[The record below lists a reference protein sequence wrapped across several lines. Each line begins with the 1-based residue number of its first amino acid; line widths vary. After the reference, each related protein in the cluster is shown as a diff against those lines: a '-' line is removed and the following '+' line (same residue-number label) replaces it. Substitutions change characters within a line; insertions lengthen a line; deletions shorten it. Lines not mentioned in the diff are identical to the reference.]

1 MDEIAPWEQF
11 VRSTALHHFVY
22 LNEPWLWPTCEI
34 IHYLGLSLLLGTV
47 GLFDLRVLG
56 IAKGIPPAT
65 IHRLVPWGVGGYI
78 LNVLTGILFF
88 SGHPD
93 QYVYN
98 NAGRLKALLMAIAG
112 INILVFYGSTAFPEM
127 KKLPAGADAPM
138 RIKVIAGTSLAIWV
152 GVLICG
158 RMLTWF
164 RPPFFH

>member
-11 VRSTALHHFVY
+11 IRSTALHQFVY
-22 LNEPWLWPTCEI
+22 LHEPWLWPTCEI

-56 IAKGIPPAT
+56 IAKNIPPRA
-65 IHRLVPWGVGGYI
+65 IHRLVPWGVGGYF
-78 LNVLTGILFF
+78 LNVMTGILFF

-93 QYVYN
+93 QYFYN
-98 NAGRLKALLMAIAG
+98 NSGRLKALLMAVAG
-112 INILVFYGSTAFPEM
+112 INVLVFYNTSAFPAM
-127 KKLPAGADAPM
+127 KKLEGGMDAPM
-138 RIKVIAGTSLAIWV
+138 RIKVIAGVSLAMWV